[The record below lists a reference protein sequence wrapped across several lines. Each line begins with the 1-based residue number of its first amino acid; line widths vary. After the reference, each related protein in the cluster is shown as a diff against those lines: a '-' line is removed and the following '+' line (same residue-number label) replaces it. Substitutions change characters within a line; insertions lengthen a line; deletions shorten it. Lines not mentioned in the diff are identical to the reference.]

1 MMSDEGRVEST
12 EAASGAPV
20 PEPLPERKPASR
32 AAAFAAMGI
41 VAVAI
46 ILLTMLAPGSGV
58 DPDAP
63 PPGTIADGATRS
75 PGEAA
80 TASELA
86 GDAAIAGKDAPL
98 NFTLKDVNG
107 VDVKLSTFKG
117 KVILVNFWAK
127 WCGPCRAEIP
137 DLVELQDTY
146 RDDLVVLGILVQD
159 RWDDKVKPFAAEL
172 KINYPL
178 LDASERVDVEEAFGP
193 MWGLPTSFVIG
204 RDGRIAIKR
213 TGIGTK
219 EQFEQE
225 IKALL

>member
-1 MMSDEGRVEST
+1 MDEGHVS
-12 EAASGAPV
+12 SAPEPPDAPQA
-20 PEPLPERKPASR
+20 PEPLPERKPMNR
-32 AAAFAAMGI
+32 MAAFAAMGI
-41 VAVAI
+41 VAFAI
-46 ILLTMLAPGSGV
+46 ILLTMLAPGGV

-63 PPGTIADGATRS
+63 PPVSDAPAGVA
-75 PGEAA
+75 
-80 TASELA
+80 A
-86 GDAAIAGKDAPL
+86 GDAVNHATDATIAGKDAPL
-98 NFTLKDVNG
+98 RFTLKDMNG
-107 VDVKLSTFKG
+107 VDVKLASFKG

-137 DLVELQDTY
+137 DLVELQTQY

-159 RWDDKVKPFAAEL
+159 RWDDKVRPFAAEF

-178 LDASERVDVEEAFGP
+178 LDASERTDVEEAFGP

-204 RDGRIAIKR
+204 RDGKIAKKQ
-213 TGIGTK
+213 TGIGSK

>member
-1 MMSDEGRVEST
+1 MTSDDGRVEPT
-12 EAASGAPV
+12 DGRGAAAAPA
-20 PEPLPERKPASR
+20 PLPERKPGSR

-46 ILLTMLAPGSGV
+46 ILLTMLAPGGV

-63 PPGTIADGATRS
+63 PPGTIPEGANRD

-80 TASELA
+80 TAAELA
-86 GDAAIAGKDAPL
+86 GDATIAGKDAPL
-98 NFTLKDVNG
+98 NFTLKDING
-107 VDVKLSTFKG
+107 VDVRLSSFKG

-159 RWDDKVKPFAAEL
+159 RWDDKVKTFATEL
-172 KINYPL
+172 KVNYPL